1 MADPY
6 DKLPQITYWLMGS
19 LSAVN
24 FDKLAMII
32 IPLLI
37 GMIVILVLR
46 WHLNL
51 LAMGDE
57 EAQSLGLDA
66 GKLRLIIIVAC
77 TLVTSAAVSISGIIG
92 WVGLV
97 VPHMTRII
105 VGPDHKILL
114 PASISIGAS
123 FLLLID
129 NISRT
134 FISIEIPI
142 GMVKLVE
149 VKDVSFSYDKD
160 SPIVFENISFSIEK
174 GDVLCILGPNGT
186 GKTTL
191 IKTINGLHEV
201 NSGSISLNGTNIKE
215 LSYND
220 IAKIVGY
227 IPQGHIPSFPFK
239 VFDVVLMGRSPYINL
254 SASPKEEDKEIAL
267 NALKTLGI
275 EDLKDK
281 SYTNLSGG
289 ERQLVFLARVLAQEP
304 DLLILDEPTNHLDF
318 GNQIKLLEMIEQ
330 LSQLGLAVI
339 MSSHYP
345 DHAFLAASKVAIMK
359 DRTFIDF
366 GTPEDVLT
374 EENLNKAY
382 GIDVKLVEL
391 EDNRKICVPLKTN
404 LELVMSNYSKKYS
417 LE

>member
-1 MADPY
+1 MNENSSLNIDKLAICLLLIALPIFLFFVSFMLGRYPVAPVDVVKTILSPIFPQLAVSPEINSIVFTIRLPRIIAALLVGAALSIAGASFQGIFKNPLVSPDLLGVSMGAGFGAAIAILANAGNALIQLSAFIFGIISVSITYGISKAYKAGGILLLVLSGTAVSAFFNALISGAKFMADPY

-32 IPLLI
+32 IPMLI

-46 WHLNL
+46 WHLNV

-142 GMVKLVE
+142 G
-149 VKDVSFSYDKD
+149 
-160 SPIVFENISFSIEK
+160 
-174 GDVLCILGPNGT
+174 ILT
-186 GKTTL
+186 
-191 IKTINGLHEV
+191 
-201 NSGSISLNGTNIKE
+201 
-215 LSYND
+215 
-220 IAKIVGY
+220 AIVG
-227 IPQGHIPSFPFK
+227 
-239 VFDVVLMGRSPYINL
+239 
-254 SASPKEEDKEIAL
+254 
-267 NALKTLGI
+267 
-275 EDLKDK
+275 
-281 SYTNLSGG
+281 
-289 ERQLVFLARVLAQEP
+289 
-304 DLLILDEPTNHLDF
+304 
-318 GNQIKLLEMIEQ
+318 
-330 LSQLGLAVI
+330 
-339 MSSHYP
+339 
-345 DHAFLAASKVAIMK
+345 
-359 DRTFIDF
+359 
-366 GTPEDVLT
+366 
-374 EENLNKAY
+374 
-382 GIDVKLVEL
+382 
-391 EDNRKICVPLKTN
+391 VPLF
-404 LELVMSNYSKKYS
+404 LYLLRRGYS
-417 LE
+417 EWN

>member
-1 MADPY
+1 MNENSSLNIDKLAIYLLLIALPIFLFFVSFMLGRYPVAPIDVVKTILSPIFPQLAVSPELNSIVFTIRLPRIIAALLVGAALSVAGASFQGIFKNPLVSPDLLGVSMGAGFGAAIAILANAGNALIQLSAFIFGIISVSITYGISKAYKAGGILLLVLSGTAVSAFFNALISGTKFMADPY

-24 FDKLAMII
+24 FDKLSMII
-32 IPLLI
+32 IPLII

-46 WHLNL
+46 WHLNV

-142 GMVKLVE
+142 G
-149 VKDVSFSYDKD
+149 
-160 SPIVFENISFSIEK
+160 
-174 GDVLCILGPNGT
+174 ILT
-186 GKTTL
+186 
-191 IKTINGLHEV
+191 
-201 NSGSISLNGTNIKE
+201 
-215 LSYND
+215 
-220 IAKIVGY
+220 AIVG
-227 IPQGHIPSFPFK
+227 
-239 VFDVVLMGRSPYINL
+239 
-254 SASPKEEDKEIAL
+254 
-267 NALKTLGI
+267 
-275 EDLKDK
+275 
-281 SYTNLSGG
+281 
-289 ERQLVFLARVLAQEP
+289 
-304 DLLILDEPTNHLDF
+304 
-318 GNQIKLLEMIEQ
+318 
-330 LSQLGLAVI
+330 
-339 MSSHYP
+339 
-345 DHAFLAASKVAIMK
+345 
-359 DRTFIDF
+359 
-366 GTPEDVLT
+366 
-374 EENLNKAY
+374 
-382 GIDVKLVEL
+382 
-391 EDNRKICVPLKTN
+391 VPLF
-404 LELVMSNYSKKYS
+404 LYLLRRGYS
-417 LE
+417 EWN

>member
-1 MADPY
+1 MNENSSLNIDKLAIYLLLIALPIFLFFVSFMLGRYPVAPLDVVKTILSPIFPQLAVSPEINSIVFTIRLPRIIAALLVGAALSVAGASFQGIFKNPLVSPDLLGVSMGAGFGAAIAILANAGNALIQLSAFIFGIISVSITYGISKAYKAGGILLLVLSGTAVSAFFNALISGAKFMADPY

-142 GMVKLVE
+142 G
-149 VKDVSFSYDKD
+149 
-160 SPIVFENISFSIEK
+160 
-174 GDVLCILGPNGT
+174 ILT
-186 GKTTL
+186 
-191 IKTINGLHEV
+191 
-201 NSGSISLNGTNIKE
+201 
-215 LSYND
+215 
-220 IAKIVGY
+220 AIVG
-227 IPQGHIPSFPFK
+227 
-239 VFDVVLMGRSPYINL
+239 
-254 SASPKEEDKEIAL
+254 
-267 NALKTLGI
+267 
-275 EDLKDK
+275 
-281 SYTNLSGG
+281 
-289 ERQLVFLARVLAQEP
+289 
-304 DLLILDEPTNHLDF
+304 
-318 GNQIKLLEMIEQ
+318 
-330 LSQLGLAVI
+330 
-339 MSSHYP
+339 
-345 DHAFLAASKVAIMK
+345 
-359 DRTFIDF
+359 
-366 GTPEDVLT
+366 
-374 EENLNKAY
+374 
-382 GIDVKLVEL
+382 
-391 EDNRKICVPLKTN
+391 VPLF
-404 LELVMSNYSKKYS
+404 LYLLRRGYS
-417 LE
+417 EWN